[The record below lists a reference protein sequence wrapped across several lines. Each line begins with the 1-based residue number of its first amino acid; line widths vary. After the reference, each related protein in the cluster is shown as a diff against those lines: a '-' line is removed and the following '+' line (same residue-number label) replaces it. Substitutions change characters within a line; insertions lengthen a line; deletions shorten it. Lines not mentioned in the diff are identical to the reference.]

1 MRISGTG
8 CALVGN
14 TASNATS
21 TASSATSYTAPAF
34 KSMLTAVKQ
43 AHVTIHGAECP
54 AYITTDDE
62 EGTRASLA

>member
-8 CALVGN
+8 CALVGKTMDN
-14 TASNATS
+14 AS
-21 TASSATSYTAPAF
+21 SYTAPAF

-54 AYITTDDE
+54 TYITTDDE